1 MTDRLVLFDIDGTIL
16 LTGGAGYRAM
26 ARAAVEVFGRDLPWH
41 DIDSAGSLD
50 PLILNEALQRE
61 GVQATRAEREAFKEH
76 YTRFFP
82 AELKRH
88 PLRVMPGVLDI
99 ITSLSESTSHV
110 VGVLT
115 GNYEPTARLKV
126 EAAGIAWS
134 HFGVG
139 AFGDEA
145 ATRAGLVPIALS
157 RYKKLYGA
165 EIAPDRVVI
174 VGDTPKDVACAH
186 ASNCLAFGVG
196 TGKFTTEALLEAG
209 ADAVSPHLKDPSP
222 LLEFLRSPRSVE
234 PRSRF

>member
-1 MTDRLVLFDIDGTIL
+1 MTNRLVLFDIDGTIL

-50 PLILNEALQRE
+50 PLILDEALQRE
-61 GVQATRAEREAFKEH
+61 KVQATRAEREAFKEH

-88 PLRVMPGVLDI
+88 PLRVMPGVVDVI
-99 ITSLSESTSHV
+99 VSLSESTNHV

-134 HFGVG
+134 HFRVG

-157 RYKKLYGA
+157 RYARLHGT
-165 EIAPDRVVI
+165 EIASGGVVI
-174 VGDTPKDVACAH
+174 VGDTPKDIACAH
-186 ASNCLAFGVG
+186 ASSCLAFGVG
-196 TGKFTTEALLEAG
+196 TGKFTAEVLLQAG
-209 ADAVSPHLKDPSP
+209 ADAVAADLRDPSP
-222 LLEFLRSPRSVE
+222 LLEFLRSPCSVE
-234 PRSRF
+234 PRNSS